1 MRGGT
6 AIAPRLK
13 VMGEH
18 HVENGSGPEQLRAFV
33 GALLDDLRALERM
46 LDEGRFET
54 GVRRV
59 GAEQE
64 MFLVDRHMGPAF
76 CAPEVIARVADP
88 RVTTEIARF
97 NLEANLTP
105 RTLAADCFRR
115 MEEEVKEVVTLVREA
130 ARTYGAE
137 VLLAGILPTLKKSDL
152 QLEGITPSPRYYAL
166 NDAVMRLRGG
176 RIRVHIKGVDEV
188 NVESDNIMMLSSNTS
203 FQVHVQA
210 APSEFVTLYNAAQ
223 AATAPVLAAAVN
235 SPLWLGNSLWQETR
249 IALFQ
254 HSADARSAAQQAR
267 GFPTRVGFGDRWLE
281 GSVLEI
287 FREDIARFRVILTA
301 EAEEDALEVL
311 RRGGVPKLKALGL
324 HNGTV
329 WWWNR
334 ACYGVTGGAPHLR
347 IENRVIPSGPT
358 PSDEVANAAFFA
370 GLTLGLAE
378 EQGDVS
384 RRMTFHDAKANF
396 VNAARL
402 GLGARFNWFG
412 GGTYDADALILEQLL
427 PLARAGLRSQR
438 VDEADIDRY
447 LGTVEERVRAG
458 QTGAQW
464 TLKSWAALGQKGTR
478 DMRLRALTEA
488 MYDREQTCEPVH
500 RWTPIRREAPEGW
513 PESFR
518 TVGQFMSTDLF
529 TVRPDDL
536 VDLAASVMHWRH
548 VRHVPVEDDEGRLV
562 GLLSHRSLLRLLAGR
577 GTGPSNGAVT
587 VRDIMRAEPLTVSP
601 QTPTLEAIDLMRA
614 HNVGCLPVVEQG
626 ALVGIVT
633 AHDFLNAS
641 ARLFEERLRGQANS
655 AAGAAT

>member
-1 MRGGT
+1 
-6 AIAPRLK
+6 
-13 VMGEH
+13 MGEH
-18 HVENGSGPEQLRAFV
+18 HVENGSDPSKLRAFV
-33 GALLDDLRALERM
+33 GALLNDLRALEQM
-46 LDEGRFET
+46 LGGGRFET
-54 GVRRV
+54 GVRRI

-64 MFLVDRHMGPAF
+64 MFLVDRHMSPAF

-88 RVTTEIARF
+88 RVTTEIALF

-105 RTLAADCFRR
+105 RPFTSDCFRR
-115 MEEEVKEVVTLVREA
+115 MEEEIAEVILLVRDA
-130 ARTYGAE
+130 ARAQGVE
-137 VLLAGILPTLKKSDL
+137 VLLAGILPTVTKSDL
-152 QLEGITPSPRYYAL
+152 SLESITPDPRYRTL

-176 RIRVHIKGVDEV
+176 RIHVHIKGVDEV
-188 NVESDNIMMLSSNTS
+188 NVASDNIMPLSSNTS

-210 APSEFVTLYNAAQ
+210 APDEFVTLYNATQ
-223 AATAPVLAAAVN
+223 AVTAPVLAASVN
-235 SPLWLGNSLWQETR
+235 SPLWLGNNLWQETR

-301 EAEEDALEVL
+301 DSEEDALEVL
-311 RRGGVPKLKALGL
+311 AHDGVPRLKALGL

-334 ACYGVTGGAPHLR
+334 ACYGVTEGVPHLR

-358 PSDEVANAAFFA
+358 PADEVANAAFFS
-370 GLTLGLAE
+370 GLTLGLARE
-378 EQGDVS
+378 YGDVG
-384 RRMTFHDAKANF
+384 RRLTFHDAKANF
-396 VNAARL
+396 INAARL

-412 GGTYDADALILEQLL
+412 GKTYDADSLIVNELL
-427 PLARAGLRSQR
+427 PLAREGLKAEG
-438 VDEADIDRY
+438 VDASDAERY
-447 LGTVEERVRAG
+447 LGTVEERVRSG
-458 QTGAQW
+458 QTGARW

-478 DMRLRALTEA
+478 DMRLRALAEA
-488 MYDREQTCEPVH
+488 MFLREQSGEPVH
-500 RWTPIRREAPEGW
+500 RWAPMRREAPADW
-513 PESFR
+513 RESYR

-562 GLLSHRSLLRLLAGR
+562 GLLSHRNLLRLLSGR
-577 GTGPSNGAVT
+577 GTGPLKETVT
-587 VRDIMRAEPLTVSP
+587 VREIMKADPLTVTP

-614 HNVGCLPVVEQG
+614 HSVGCLPVVEDG

-633 AHDFLNAS
+633 AHDFLAAS
-641 ARLFEERLRGQANS
+641 ARLFEERLREQTNGS
-655 AAGAAT
+655 AAAGM

>member
-1 MRGGT
+1 M
-6 AIAPRLK
+6 
-13 VMGEH
+13 
-18 HVENGSGPEQLRAFV
+18 N
-33 GALLDDLRALERM
+33 
-46 LDEGRFET
+46 
-54 GVRRV
+54 
-59 GAEQE
+59 
-64 MFLVDRHMGPAF
+64 PAF
-76 CAPEVIARVADP
+76 CAPEVIERVADP
-88 RVTTEIARF
+88 RVTSEIALF

-105 RTLAADCFRR
+105 RPLAADCFRR
-115 MEEEVKEVVTLVREA
+115 MEEEVAEVVALVRGG
-130 ARTYGAE
+130 ARAHGAE

-152 QLEGITPSPRYYAL
+152 QLESITPKPRYRAL

-176 RIRVHIKGVDEV
+176 RIHVHIKGVDEV
-188 NVESDNIMMLSSNTS
+188 NFTSDNIMPLSSNTS

-210 APSEFVTLYNAAQ
+210 GPAEYVSLYNAAQ

-267 GFPTRVGFGDRWLE
+267 GFPTRVGFGERWLE

-301 EAEEDALEVL
+301 DPEEDALEVL
-311 RRGGVPKLKALGL
+311 ARGRTPKLKALAL

-334 ACYGVTGGAPHLR
+334 ACYGVTDGVPHLR
-347 IENRVIPSGPT
+347 IENRVLPAGPT
-358 PSDEVANAAFFA
+358 PLDEVANAAFFA

-378 EQGDVS
+378 EHGDIT
-384 RRMTFHDAKANF
+384 RHMTFNDAKANF
-396 VNAARL
+396 FNAARQ
-402 GLGARFNWFG
+402 GLGAQFHWAG
-412 GGTYDADALILEQLL
+412 GKSYAAGALILEQLL
-427 PLARAGLRSQR
+427 PLARAGLRGLG
-438 VDEADIDRY
+438 VDDSDAERY
-447 LGTVEERVRAG
+447 LGCVEERVRAG

-478 DMRLRALTEA
+478 DMRLRALAEA
-488 MYDREQTCEPVH
+488 MYERQQTNEPVH
-500 RWTPIRREAPEGW
+500 RWAPIRREVAEGW
-513 PESFR
+513 SESYR

-548 VRHVPVEDDEGRLV
+548 VRHVPVEDDDGRLV
-562 GLLSHRSLLRLLAGR
+562 GLLSHRNLLRLVARR
-577 GTGPSNGAVT
+577 GTGQLREAVT
-587 VRDIMRAEPLTVSP
+587 VRDIMKADPLTVSP
-601 QTPTLEAIDLMRA
+601 QTPTLEAIALMRE
-614 HNVGCLPVVEQG
+614 HGVGCLPVVEGG

-641 ARLFEERLRGQANS
+641 ARLFEERLRADID
-655 AAGAAT
+655 GAAV